1 MMKTHSEIS
10 PEIVRSSLKIMN
22 AQALVN
28 VVSGKVN
35 FPT

>member
-1 MMKTHSEIS
+1 MVKTHSEIS
-10 PEIVRSSLKIMN
+10 PEIVRSSFKIMN